1 VKSFLLEQLARLI
14 VPLSLLLGLSLY
26 LEGHDD
32 PGGGFVAGLSFA
44 VAGLLSVAAYGE
56 SALRRWLYHLA
67 PERIAVLGALAIL
80 TSLLLPALF
89 GHPLLTHLHG
99 AMPLPGVAKLKW
111 NTAMLFDAGVVM
123 VVGGGLTAAGAW
135 LWRSYAA
142 ARQAT
147 KAER

>member
-14 VPLSLLLGLSLY
+14 VPLSLLLGLALY
-26 LEGHDD
+26 LKGHDN
-32 PGGGFVAGLSFA
+32 PGGGFVGGLSFA

-56 SALRRWLYHLA
+56 DALRRWLYHLA
-67 PERIAVLGALAIL
+67 PERIAVFGALAIV
-80 TSLLLPALF
+80 TSLLLPVVL
-89 GHPLLTHLHG
+89 GDPLLTHLHG
-99 AMPLPGVAKLKW
+99 AIPLPAAAKLKW

-123 VVGGGLTAAGAW
+123 TVGGGLTAAGAW
-135 LWRSYAA
+135 LWRSDAA

>member
-14 VPLSLLLGLSLY
+14 VPLSLLLGLALY
-26 LEGHDD
+26 LKGHDN

-44 VAGLLSVAAYGE
+44 VAGLLSVAAFGE
-56 SALRRWLYHLA
+56 DALQRWLYHLA
-67 PERIAVLGALAIL
+67 PERIAVFGTLAIL
-80 TSLLLPALF
+80 TSLVLPALF

-99 AMPLPGVAKLKW
+99 AIPLPGGAKLEW
-111 NTAMLFDAGVVM
+111 NTAMLFDAGVM
-123 VVGGGLTAAGAW
+123 MTVGGGFTAAGAW
-135 LWRSYAA
+135 LWRSYSA